1 MAVTSSPVAL
11 KGEEVVEKRS
21 RSKRPGV
28 RVVGGRIYDSENGK
42 TCHQC
47 RQKTMDFAAAC
58 AIQKG
63 NKLCTLKFC
72 HKCLLNRYGEKAEEV
87 ALLDDWQCPKC
98 RGVCNCSFCMKKRG
112 HKPTGILV
120 HTAKE
125 NGFSSVSELLQVT
138 GSENLNLYKDVKA
151 DDVSSE
157 KCGSPYK
164 EYTVTSPWKPG
175 KENSFDGNVDKN
187 LHPQNITPVSAE
199 KKSKKTKRKGL
210 KDVGNGNRDA
220 EISLEESGQKKTKRE
235 APGEVSNGSMK
246 RGNKKPIITEVV
258 SENEMKT
265 NEKDKGDVAKE
276 KKSKTKSMELSKDKV
291 KENKKG
297 EDVSEK
303 KRKTKAHPQE
313 ISKKELKNGKNEDVF
328 VEKKRPKTQPQKV
341 SQNEVLLGANCNG
354 GIVCGFRSD
363 IIHTETKMAG
373 DSCKVDKDCAE
384 FQIKSKTASERRA
397 MKLQNKEIDVDIQL
411 PQGTCL
417 TAVAGIELPPEN
429 VGNALQFL
437 EFCASFGKVLG
448 LKKGQAEIALREI
461 INGRRGRRLQSYHLA
476 QIHIQL
482 LSLIQKDMGEESP
495 ALTATN
501 ENSWF
506 QALGTSVSK
515 CHFISKELPS
525 NCFDLGNGGYDK
537 LNSSEKLRLLNL
549 ICDEALNTKAL
560 RSWIDDE
567 NSSFLERQKEAREK
581 VLAAKDKEKKLKQKM
596 LDEVAKAIIE
606 KNGAPISVSNHKEI
620 VSRIKSEAA
629 LARTEM
635 LEAMALKETLS
646 NAVRTEPV
654 LLDVD
659 GRVFWKL
666 NGYDGQSDILLQD
679 MGTWSS
685 VAPSEKWLVYADEQ
699 KLEVE
704 KYIISSRTKRLR
716 VQKANG
722 THSIEHDETRQT

>member
-11 KGEEVVEKRS
+11 KGKEVVEKRS

-72 HKCLLNRYGEKAEEV
+72 HKCLFEP
-87 ALLDDWQCPKC
+87 CPKC

-157 KCGSPYK
+157 KSGSPYK
-164 EYTVTSPWKPG
+164 ECTVTSPWKPG

-187 LHPQNITPVSAE
+187 LHPQNLTPISAE
-199 KKSKKTKRKGL
+199 KKSKKKKRKGL
-210 KDVGNGNRDA
+210 KEVGNGNRDA

-276 KKSKTKSMELSKDKV
+276 KKSKTKSMELSNDKV

-313 ISKKELKNGKNEDVF
+313 ISKKELKNGKNED
-328 VEKKRPKTQPQKV
+328 
-341 SQNEVLLGANCNG
+341 A
-354 GIVCGFRSD
+354 
-363 IIHTETKMAG
+363 
-373 DSCKVDKDCAE
+373 
-384 FQIKSKTASERRA
+384 
-397 MKLQNKEIDVDIQL
+397 
-411 PQGTCL
+411 
-417 TAVAGIELPPEN
+417 
-429 VGNALQFL
+429 
-437 EFCASFGKVLG
+437 FC
-448 LKKGQAEIALREI
+448 
-461 INGRRGRRLQSYHLA
+461 
-476 QIHIQL
+476 
-482 LSLIQKDMGEESP
+482 
-495 ALTATN
+495 
-501 ENSWF
+501 
-506 QALGTSVSK
+506 
-515 CHFISKELPS
+515 
-525 NCFDLGNGGYDK
+525 
-537 LNSSEKLRLLNL
+537 
-549 ICDEALNTKAL
+549 
-560 RSWIDDE
+560 
-567 NSSFLERQKEAREK
+567 
-581 VLAAKDKEKKLKQKM
+581 
-596 LDEVAKAIIE
+596 
-606 KNGAPISVSNHKEI
+606 
-620 VSRIKSEAA
+620 
-629 LARTEM
+629 
-635 LEAMALKETLS
+635 
-646 NAVRTEPV
+646 
-654 LLDVD
+654 
-659 GRVFWKL
+659 
-666 NGYDGQSDILLQD
+666 
-679 MGTWSS
+679 
-685 VAPSEKWLVYADEQ
+685 
-699 KLEVE
+699 
-704 KYIISSRTKRLR
+704 
-716 VQKANG
+716 
-722 THSIEHDETRQT
+722 

>member
-11 KGEEVVEKRS
+11 KEKEVVEKRS

-28 RVVGGRIYDSENGK
+28 RVVGGRIYDSDNGK

-72 HKCLLNRYGEKAEEV
+72 HKCLLNRYGEKAEDV

-98 RGVCNCSFCMKKRG
+98 RGICNCSFCMKKRG

-120 HTAKE
+120 YTAKE
-125 NGFSSVSELLQVT
+125 NGFCSVSELLQIK
-138 GSENLNLYKDVKA
+138 GSENLNHNKDVKA
-151 DDVSSE
+151 SDGSS
-157 KCGSPYK
+157 KSASSYK
-164 EYTVTSPWKPG
+164 ESTVASPWKPG
-175 KENSFDGNVDKN
+175 KENSFDGNIETN
-187 LHPQNITPVSAE
+187 LHPQNLTPISAE

-210 KDVGNGNRDA
+210 KEVGSGNRDA
-220 EISLEESGQKKTKRE
+220 EINLEESGQKKTKRE
-235 APGEVSNGSMK
+235 GLGKVSNGSTK
-246 RGNKKPIITEVV
+246 GGYKKPLITEDVY
-258 SENEMKT
+258 ENEMKT

-291 KENKKG
+291 KENKKH

-313 ISKKELKNGKNEDVF
+313 ISKKELKNGKNEDAF
-328 VEKKRPKTQPQKV
+328 VEKRRTKTQPQEV

-354 GIVCGFRSD
+354 GLVCGFRSD
-363 IIHTETKMAG
+363 KIQTETKMAG
-373 DSCKVDKDCAE
+373 DSCKVDKFPAE
-384 FQIKSKTASERRA
+384 SQTTANERRTK
-397 MKLQNKEIDVDIQL
+397 KLQNKEIDVDIQL

-417 TAVAGIELPPEN
+417 TAVAGIELPPET

-476 QIHIQL
+476 QIHVQL
-482 LSLIQKDMGEESP
+482 LSLIQKDIGEESP
-495 ALTATN
+495 TLTTTN

-506 QALGTSVSK
+506 QALRKSVSK
-515 CHFISKELPS
+515 CHFLSKELPS
-525 NCFDLGNGGYDK
+525 NCFDWGNEGYDK

-549 ICDEALNTKAL
+549 ICDEALNTKEL

-567 NSSFLERQKEAREK
+567 NSKFLERQKEAKEK

-606 KNGAPISVSNHKEI
+606 KNGAPISVSNHKEM

-629 LARTEM
+629 QAHSEM
-635 LEAMALKETLS
+635 LEAMALKKGLLS

-659 GRVFWKL
+659 GRAFWKL
-666 NGYDGQSDILLQD
+666 NGYNGQSDILLQD
-679 MGTWSS
+679 MGTWNS

-699 KLEVE
+699 KLEIE
-704 KYIISSRTKRLR
+704 KYITSSRTKRLR
-716 VQKANG
+716 VQKASE
-722 THSIEHDETRQT
+722 TPSIDALK

>member
-11 KGEEVVEKRS
+11 EEKEVVEKKS

-58 AIQKG
+58 ALQKG
-63 NKLCTLKFC
+63 NKLCALKFC
-72 HKCLLNRYGEKAEEV
+72 HKCLLNRYGEKAEDV

-98 RGVCNCSFCMKKRG
+98 RGICNCSFCMKKRG

-125 NGFSSVSELLQVT
+125 NGFCSVSELLQIK
-138 GSENLNLYKDVKA
+138 GSENLNHNKDVEA
-151 DDVSSE
+151 NDAS
-157 KCGSPYK
+157 YK
-164 EYTVTSPWKPG
+164 ESTVASPWIG
-175 KENSFDGNVDKN
+175 KENSFDGNIDTN
-187 LHPQNITPVSAE
+187 LHPQNLTPISAE

-210 KDVGNGNRDA
+210 KEGGNGNRDA
-220 EISLEESGQKKTKRE
+220 EINLEESGQKKTKRE
-235 APGEVSNGSMK
+235 GLGKVSNGSTK
-246 RGNKKPIITEVV
+246 GAYKKPLITEDVY
-258 SENEMKT
+258 ENEMKT

-276 KKSKTKSMELSKDKV
+276 KKSKTRSMELSKDKV
-291 KENKKG
+291 KENKKD

-313 ISKKELKNGKNEDVF
+313 ISKKELKNGKNEDAF
-328 VEKKRPKTQPQKV
+328 VEKKRTKTQPQEV
-341 SQNEVLLGANCNG
+341 SQNEVLRGANCNG

-363 IIHTETKMAG
+363 KIQTETKMAG
-373 DSCKVDKDCAE
+373 DSCKVDRFPAE
-384 FQIKSKTASERRA
+384 FQTKSKTANERRT
-397 MKLQNKEIDVDIQL
+397 MKLQSKEIDVEIEL
-411 PQGTCL
+411 PQGTFL
-417 TAVAGIELPPEN
+417 TAVAGIELPPET

-476 QIHIQL
+476 QIHVQL

-495 ALTATN
+495 TLTTTN

-506 QALGTSVSK
+506 QALRKSVSK
-515 CHFISKELPS
+515 CHFLSKELPP
-525 NCFDLGNGGYDK
+525 NCFDWGNEGYDK

-549 ICDEALNTKAL
+549 ICDEALNTKEL

-567 NSSFLERQKEAREK
+567 NSKFLERQKEAKDK

-606 KNGAPISVSNHKEI
+606 KNGAPISVSNHKEM

-629 LARTEM
+629 QAHSEM
-635 LEAMALKETLS
+635 LEAMALKKELLS

-654 LLDVD
+654 LLDGD
-659 GRVFWKL
+659 GRAFWKL
-666 NGYDGQSDILLQD
+666 NGYNGQSDILLQD
-679 MGTWSS
+679 MGTWNS

-699 KLEVE
+699 KLEIE
-704 KYIISSRTKRLR
+704 KYITSSRLLSPFICCATACPKRTMICSSCA
-716 VQKANG
+716 VHDKKA
-722 THSIEHDETRQT
+722 